1 MAEMTKDGI
10 DLEIGVIEKDA
21 IDRMLEKIPIDELV
35 RDYLGDTKAER
46 LNELYEELEKL
57 NEATIDRV
65 LKATPVEVKT
75 KQMLVCDKAEVC
87 RNKECP
93 HAKRHMASRYCATDE
108 CQCGFDMAARCQEKI
123 ELIECPEC
131 GDECGGKLDIMAVH
145 RYEITQDDKG
155 RFSKTDGEVEYRCS
169 KSGCE
174 LHTSQIEDAL
184 RQVDEL

>member
-1 MAEMTKDGI
+1 MAKVTKDGI

-75 KQMLVCDKAEVC
+75 
-87 RNKECP
+87 
-93 HAKRHMASRYCATDE
+93 
-108 CQCGFDMAARCQEKI
+108 
-123 ELIECPEC
+123 ELTKCPEC
-131 GDECGGKLDIMAVH
+131 GKKLNMDATH
-145 RYEITQDDKG
+145 LYSITQDDGGKFH
-155 RFSKTDGEVEYRCS
+155 RSDGEASYRCDNC
-169 KSGCE
+169 GTF
-174 LHTSQIEDAL
+174 LHISQIEDAL
-184 RQVDEL
+184 KQVDEL